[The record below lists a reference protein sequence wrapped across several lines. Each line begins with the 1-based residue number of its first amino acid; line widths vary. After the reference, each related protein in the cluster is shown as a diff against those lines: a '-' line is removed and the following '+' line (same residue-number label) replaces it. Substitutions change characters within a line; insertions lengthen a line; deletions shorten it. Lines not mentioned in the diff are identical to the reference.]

1 MGKIQNPIQ
10 VVEVLCVSTIYRCC
24 ASATVR
30 IIIMSYLAP
39 YAKRLKTN
47 NDSVG
52 PDQLRSWVSNAKKK
66 NSSFSPQIQMREDL
80 LKSPNVNA
88 IHILQFVLEFV
99 FGWSPVE
106 IISEYEEDYFREDG
120 TLVHRTIRDVYKES
134 LNRDDRGTVLAFVTE
149 WLGQDQD
156 VESSDPDLPNLSRL
170 CAQRIAI
177 DILIP

>member
-1 MGKIQNPIQ
+1 M
-10 VVEVLCVSTIYRCC
+10 YRCC
-24 ASATVR
+24 ASAIAR
-30 IIIMSYLAP
+30 IIIMSSLAP
-39 YAKRLKTN
+39 DAKRLKTN

-52 PDQLRSWVSNAKKK
+52 PDQLRSWVSNTKAK
-66 NSSFSPQIQMREDL
+66 NFEEMREDL
-80 LKSPNVNA
+80 LKSQNVNA